1 MNKLYWK
8 KGALVLLAS
17 AVPVGHSLASEPAFD
32 CANADGE
39 VETLICQDDGL
50 AGLDRQMQQVFD
62 KAMEQLPAEDVKLQK
77 AMQRGWIKGRND
89 CWKADDVGSCTEFSY
104 KSRIVELQ
112 IISGQLEVP
121 KSISLDCGDTSQPFT
136 AVFYNQTDPASL
148 VLTQGNDQVIAL
160 AEPMASGIKYLGQN
174 VEYSEHQG
182 EITIQWFDSK
192 FECQAGKQSAL

>member
-8 KGALVLLAS
+8 EGALVLLAS
-17 AVPVGHSLASEPAFD
+17 AVPVAHSLASEPAFD

-50 AGLDRQMQQVFD
+50 AALDRQMQQVFD

-182 EITIQWFDSK
+182 EISIHWFDRK
-192 FECQAGKQSAL
+192 FECQAGKQ